1 MNRPLVQLS
10 LLSSLLLA
18 CGSALAG
25 EVPEFRIAIK
35 DHRFDP
41 PELVVP
47 ANQKI
52 KLIIQNNDATAE
64 EFESYELNREKVV
77 AGNSTISVFIGPLAP
92 GRYPYF
98 GDFHMDIAK
107 GTIVAQ

>member
-41 PELVVP
+41 PEIARV
-47 ANQKI
+47 
-52 KLIIQNNDATAE
+52 IQNADRKKTDAPTWQIVRATG
-64 EFESYELNREKVV
+64 NGVV
-77 AGNSTISVFIGPLAP
+77 D
-92 GRYPYF
+92 R
-98 GDFHMDIAK
+98 
-107 GTIVAQ
+107 